1 MLGLLLNAPG
11 VQINSFVKGDPSL
24 VFDPA
29 VLLWLSFEVLMSSF
43 RMTFLLLFMGFPF
56 LPIAFPSFANAQ
68 RTAADDS
75 IVYLPATRDTYLYF
89 ARQVDEALNQNVID
103 VWFPRTVDDERGG
116 FRSNFSRD
124 WKPSGKESKFSVFQ
138 GRMTWISSQIVQR
151 RPAMKEQYLPYVTH
165 GIEYLTGTLW
175 DKQYGGFYWGL
186 SETGETTPFYTDG
199 KQLYG
204 IGFAIYGLASAYQAT
219 HDPRALEYAQN
230 GFRWMEEHAHDTK
243 NGGYLE
249 YLTRDGHPYV
259 AHAETG
265 IVELAPVAGFP
276 VGYKS
281 MNTHIHLL
289 ETLTQLYE
297 VWPDDVLRQRVEELL
312 KIVRDKVCVNPGAM
326 NLYFTNAWQPF
337 PDHDSYGHDVETAYL
352 MLEAED
358 VLGKGHDPRTERMAR
373 MLVDHALHYGWDKK
387 LGGFYQE
394 GTTTGEPERK
404 SKEWWVEFE
413 GLNALLMMHERY
425 GKETTVYFKAFQ
437 LQWDFIRKYQIDSE
451 FHGVYPVVG
460 EDGKPIQTA
469 KGNIWKAAY
478 HDGRALLN
486 VNDRLNRLAEK
497 GVQ

>member
-1 MLGLLLNAPG
+1 VL
-11 VQINSFVKGDPSL
+11 SL
-24 VFDPA
+24 RMRCLPA
-29 VLLWLSFEVLMSSF
+29 FSL
-43 RMTFLLLFMGFPF
+43 FLLISVGF
-56 LPIAFPSFANAQ
+56 SGSTSAQ
-68 RTAADDS
+68 TRTTREPTT
-75 IVYLPATRDTYLYF
+75 YLTATRDSYLQF
-89 ARQVDEALNQNVID
+89 VKQSNDTLNRDVLE
-103 VWFPRTVDDERGG
+103 VWFPRTVDHEHGG
-116 FRSNFSRD
+116 FRSNFTKQ
-124 WKPSGKESKFSVFQ
+124 WKPYGKESKFSVFQ

-151 RPAMKEQYLPYVTH
+151 RPAAKEQYLPYVAH
-165 GIEYLTGTLW
+165 GIEYLTDTLW

-186 SETGETTPFYTDG
+186 SETGEITPLYTDG

-204 IGFAIYGLASAYQAT
+204 MSFAIYGLASAYQST
-219 HDPRALEYAQN
+219 QNPRALEYAQK
-230 GFRWMEEHAHDTK
+230 GFRWIEEHAHDAK
-243 NGGYLE
+243 NGGYFE
-249 YLTRDGHPYV
+249 YLSRDGHPYA
-259 AHAETG
+259 AHPETG
-265 IVELAPVAGFP
+265 IVALAPVAGFP

-289 ETLTQLYE
+289 EALTQLYE
-297 VWPDDVLRQRVEELL
+297 VWKDDALRQRVEELL
-312 KIVRDKVCVNPGAM
+312 AIVRDKVCVDPGAM

-413 GLNALLMMHERY
+413 GLNALLLMHERY
-425 GKETTVYFKAFQ
+425 GKQTDVYFKAFQ
-437 LQWDFIRKYQIDSE
+437 QQWGFIRKYQNDPES
-451 FHGVYPVVG
+451 HGIYPMVG
-460 EDGKPIQTA
+460 EDGKPTETA
-469 KGNIWKAAY
+469 KGSIWKAAY

-486 VNDRLNRLAEK
+486 VTERLNRLADK